1 MDNQPLLTPFQMEL
15 LSNIFRVMIKEIVTD
30 EDKEKLA
37 PGEMGINY
45 KEGSFY
51 IRNPHTGELFTPNS
65 LSHLNQILSK
75 YEDTT
80 NLLNADRAGGIRFY
94 SNISQL
100 TQLGISLT
108 ADSII
113 RQMEYP
119 GILMSPIEYE
129 NYEILG
135 MPSNSGMILVF
146 KAAPEFV
153 IATYYDNLTR
163 ITYQGRYNPFK
174 QFFEGWICQDAPSGF
189 ITAEGDAN
197 RIKIRMEN
205 LPEDMEPITLRV
217 PYGVNPGATISVNN
231 QAFQPI
237 ITASGE
243 PLGSTITANNIIM
256 LIYDDMRKS
265 WILSNSNESTINSVI
280 TVLRERV
287 ETATADIDKAV
298 KDYRERLDQLTK
310 SVNDDIAAL
319 KARPGVISNVTSDLT
334 VTQDNLNMI
343 TGVTGFDHRYDKL
356 LVNFQQTILRQ
367 GLDYTID
374 EESGNLYFKD
384 IRFNSGDVLQFIVLK
399 QARPTE

>member
-1 MDNQPLLTPFQMEL
+1 MDNQPMLTPFQMEL

-75 YEDTT
+75 YEDDT

-119 GILMSPIEYE
+119 GILMSPVEYE
-129 NYEILG
+129 NYEVLG

-146 KAAPEFV
+146 KASPEFV

-217 PYGVNPGATISVNN
+217 PFGVNPGATISVNN

-243 PLGSTITANNIIM
+243 PLESTITANNIIM

-374 EESGNLYFKD
+374 EESGNLYFKN

>member
-1 MDNQPLLTPFQMEL
+1 MDNQPVLTPFQMEL

-65 LSHLNQILSK
+65 LSYLNQILSK
-75 YEDTT
+75 YEDET

-100 TQLGISLT
+100 TQLGVSLT

-119 GILMSPIEYE
+119 GILMSPVEYE

-174 QFFEGWICQDAPSGF
+174 QYFEGWICQDAPSGF
-189 ITAEGDAN
+189 ITAEGDAD
-197 RIKIRMEN
+197 RIRIRMEN

-217 PYGVNPGATISVNN
+217 PNGVNPGATISVNN

-237 ITASGE
+237 ITAFGE

-334 VTQDNLNMI
+334 IMQDNLNMI
-343 TGVTGFDHRYDKL
+343 TGITGFDHKYDKL

-374 EESGNLYFKD
+374 EETGNLYFKD

>member
-75 YEDTT
+75 YEDDT

-119 GILMSPIEYE
+119 GILMSPVEYE

-217 PYGVNPGATISVNN
+217 PFGVNPGATISVNN

>member
-100 TQLGISLT
+100 TQLGVSLT

-119 GILMSPIEYE
+119 GILMSPVEYE

-189 ITAEGDAN
+189 ITAEGDAD

-231 QAFQPI
+231 QAFRPI

-343 TGVTGFDHRYDKL
+343 TGITGFDHRYDKL

>member
-1 MDNQPLLTPFQMEL
+1 MDNQPMLTPFQMEL

-100 TQLGISLT
+100 TQLGVSLT

-189 ITAEGDAN
+189 ITAEGNAD

>member
-100 TQLGISLT
+100 TQLGVSLT

-189 ITAEGDAN
+189 ITAEGDAD

-237 ITASGE
+237 IMASGE

>member
-100 TQLGISLT
+100 TQLGVSLT

-189 ITAEGDAN
+189 ITAEGNAD

>member
-1 MDNQPLLTPFQMEL
+1 MDNQPMLTPFQMEL

-75 YEDTT
+75 YEDDT

-119 GILMSPIEYE
+119 GILMSPVEYE

-135 MPSNSGMILVF
+135 MPSNSGMILIF

-217 PYGVNPGATISVNN
+217 PFGVNPGATISVNN

-343 TGVTGFDHRYDKL
+343 TGITGFDHRYDKL

>member
-1 MDNQPLLTPFQMEL
+1 MDNQPMLTPFQMEL

-37 PGEMGINY
+37 PGEMGMNY

-75 YEDTT
+75 YEDDT

-119 GILMSPIEYE
+119 GILMSPVEYE
-129 NYEILG
+129 NYEVLG

-146 KAAPEFV
+146 KASPEFV

-217 PYGVNPGATISVNN
+217 PFGVNPGATISVNN

-243 PLGSTITANNIIM
+243 PLESTITANNIIM

-319 KARPGVISNVTSDLT
+319 KARPGVISNVTSDLI

-384 IRFNSGDVLQFIVLK
+384 IRFNNGDVLQFIVLK

>member
-189 ITAEGDAN
+189 ITAEGDAD

-298 KDYRERLDQLTK
+298 KDYRERLDKLTK
-310 SVNDDIAAL
+310 SVNNDIAAL

>member
-1 MDNQPLLTPFQMEL
+1 MDTQPKLTPFQMEL
-15 LSNIFRVMIKEIVTD
+15 LSNIFRVIIKEIVTD

-75 YEDTT
+75 YEEDT
-80 NLLNADRAGGIRFY
+80 NLLNADRAGNIRFY

-100 TQLGISLT
+100 SQLGVSMT
-108 ADSII
+108 TDTII

-119 GILMSPIEYE
+119 GILMSPVEYQ
-129 NYEILG
+129 NYQALG
-135 MPSNSGMILVF
+135 MPSSSGMILVY

-153 IATYYDNLTR
+153 IATFYDNLTR

-189 ITAEGDAN
+189 LTAEGTADKL
-197 RIKIRMEN
+197 KIQMSA

-217 PYGVNPGATISVNN
+217 PNGVNPDATISVNN
-231 QAFQPI
+231 QAYLPI
-237 ITASGE
+237 IGLSGE
-243 PLGSTITANNIIM
+243 PLDATITANNIIM

-265 WILSNSNESTINSVI
+265 WILSNSNESTVNTVI
-280 TVLRERV
+280 TVLKERV

-319 KARPGVISNVTSDLT
+319 KARPGVISTVVSDLT
-334 VTQDNLNMI
+334 VTQDKLDTI
-343 TGVTGFDHRYDKL
+343 PAVTGFDPAYDKL
-356 LVNFQQTILRQ
+356 VINYQQTILRQ
-367 GLDYTID
+367 GVDYII
-374 EESGNLYFKD
+374 EEVGSIYFPNIK
-384 IRFNSGDVLQFIVLK
+384 FYSGDVLQFIVLK